1 MSYQFSKSIY
11 FTGEK
16 DNPDD
21 YFKTTNC
28 PYFVTQTS
36 SPGALSEITNDMNLV
51 NPGEKMYQTYTPKC
65 TFGQVLAHSTPIA
78 SNNSNQVTDNYVV
91 ILYTTSTRLPCQVL
105 RYKL

>member
-1 MSYQFSKSIY
+1 MSYQFSKSTY
-11 FTGEK
+11 CTGEK

-78 SNNSNQVTDNYVV
+78 SNNSNQVT
-91 ILYTTSTRLPCQVL
+91 
-105 RYKL
+105 